1 MVSTSTKVTSDELAI
16 EFPFHVR
23 TAAATFERGGIATVV
38 FQTQETLEFDA
49 LPPAAAPFAAV
60 SAGSPGKAPSRSL
73 VARSPARP

>member
-38 FQTQETLEFDA
+38 FQTQEPLEFDP
-49 LPPAAAPFAAV
+49 LPPAAAPFAAFSGV
-60 SAGSPGKAPSRSL
+60 TRQGAFTVLRFS
-73 VARSPARP
+73 SPARP